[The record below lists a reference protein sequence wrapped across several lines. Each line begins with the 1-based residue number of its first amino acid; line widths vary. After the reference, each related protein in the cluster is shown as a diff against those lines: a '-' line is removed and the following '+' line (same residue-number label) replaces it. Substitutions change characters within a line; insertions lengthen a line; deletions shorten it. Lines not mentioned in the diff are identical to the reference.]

1 MNEADKQ
8 IDMERLLKRVR
19 PVEPS
24 VELRDRVVGRAKEAW
39 HEPPVE
45 TTWRIVVR
53 RLVPSVAA
61 AVLVFSLADVGSN
74 LAVARWRYGRTATVA
89 AEYQHF
95 DEIPGEVYGPFAR
108 RLLAARR
115 MRVQDAAALLDY
127 VEQVREILSR
137 IEQDATREPPEP
149 DAGRSR
155 LLIRQVRD
163 FYS

>member
-8 IDMERLLKRVR
+8 IDMEHLLKRVR

-24 VELRDRVVGRAKEAW
+24 AELRDRVVGRAKEAW

-61 AVLVFSLADVGSN
+61 AVLVISLADVGSN
-74 LAVARWRYGRTATVA
+74 LAVARWRYGRTPTVA
-89 AEYQHF
+89 VEYQHF
-95 DEIPGEVYGPFAR
+95 DEMPGELYGPFAR
-108 RLLAARR
+108 RLLAARLTP
-115 MRVQDAAALLDY
+115 VQNGAALLDY
-127 VEQVREILSR
+127 VEHVREILGG
-137 IEQDATREPPEP
+137 IGQDAATEPPDL

-155 LLIRQVRD
+155 LLTRQVRD
-163 FYS
+163 LYS